1 MRPPGARRLPG
12 GATVVVAADAI
23 ALAAQAAAHLE
34 TLTRH
39 AMARHGRA
47 VLALSGGTTPELTY
61 KRLAAALRGDFRSLT
76 LMQVDER
83 LVPPD
88 DARSNASMLRRCW
101 PDAPLLRPMVPGSW
115 PGEQQVPAGAL
126 AAAYSLMLDLQATGR
141 QLGVPVLQVAVL
153 GLGDDG
159 HTASLF
165 PGSAAA
171 QERSRWVVPAAA
183 PPEGLSPSVPRLTL
197 TFPVLEAAEHLVV
210 LVQGAGK
217 AEIVA
222 AILQGNEDLPAARL
236 KQHSEAVW
244 FLDRA
249 AAAGLPGRRPQGVRR
264 LIIRG

>member
-1 MRPPGARRLPG
+1 MRPPGARYLPG
-12 GATVVVAADAI
+12 GATVVVAADAV
-23 ALAAQAAAHLE
+23 ALAEQAAAHLE

-39 AMARHGRA
+39 AMARHSRA

-88 DARSNASMLRRCW
+88 DARSNAAMLRRCW
-101 PDAPLLRPMVPGSW
+101 PDATRLYSMIPRSW
-115 PGEQQVPAGAL
+115 PGEQEAPAETL
-126 AAAYSLMLDLQATGR
+126 AAAYALMLDLQTPAR
-141 QLGVPVLQVAVL
+141 KLGVPVLQVAVL
-153 GLGDDG
+153 GLGTDG

-171 QERSRWVVPAAA
+171 QERSRWVVPAPA
-183 PPEGLSPSVPRLTL
+183 PPDGLSPQVQRLTL
-197 TFPVLEAAEHLVV
+197 TFPVLEAAQCLVV
-210 LVQGAGK
+210 LAQGAGK

-222 AILQGNEDLPAARL
+222 AIMEGDTKLPAARL
-236 KQHSEAVW
+236 RRHPAAVW

-249 AAAGLPGRRPQGVRR
+249 AASGLSR
-264 LIIRG
+264 